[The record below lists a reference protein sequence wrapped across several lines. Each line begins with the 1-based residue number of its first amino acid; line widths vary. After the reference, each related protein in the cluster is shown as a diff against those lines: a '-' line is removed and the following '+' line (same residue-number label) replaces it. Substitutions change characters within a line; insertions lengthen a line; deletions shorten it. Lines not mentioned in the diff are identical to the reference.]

1 MLRPVKGKNIVI
13 ITEGLKNSILFSYCQ
28 SEKIYLFVSL
38 PERGMLTKVLLP
50 DFRLVG
56 AVGVPIRVNY
66 GPTVKTLRK
75 R

>member
-1 MLRPVKGKNIVI
+1 MNDLDNLMLDIWTDRHSDTLSSSRSK
-13 ITEGLKNSILFSYCQ
+13 
-28 SEKIYLFVSL
+28 KIYIFLIL

-75 R
+75 G